1 MMIGQGMASVNNMFG
16 TSAIPVK
23 QVQFEENAYDVEADM
38 NNAAFQSD
46 DADDESYEIPMEHEV
61 QETAAPE
68 PPVYQEPEPEPS
80 RENHFCCDKCGAV
93 IPERVWNFSYDK
105 YQRPLCM
112 KCQNIIRNE
121 QRGGSSR

>member
-1 MMIGQGMASVNNMFG
+1 
-16 TSAIPVK
+16 
-23 QVQFEENAYDVEADM
+23 M

-46 DADDESYEIPMEHEV
+46 DADDESYEIPMEREA

-80 RENHFCCDKCGAV
+80 RENDFCCDKCGAV

-105 YQRPLCM
+105 FHRPLCM
-112 KCQNIIRNE
+112 KCQKIVRGE
-121 QRGGSSR
+121 QGR